1 MINAGYIIAGSILA
15 LALLVAIVM
24 LIRSGQASRSDL
36 DSAKLTVVAGQVI
49 LVVFG
54 LLALAAGASWWALT
68 SD

>member
-36 DSAKLTVVAGQVI
+36 DSTKLTVVAGQVI

>member
-36 DSAKLTVVAGQVI
+36 DSTKLTVVAGQVI
-49 LVVFG
+49 LVGFG